1 MNRIRP
7 AAALIAAAFA
17 SIGSPGSAHAEP
29 PGDLSDLVGA
39 RGSSGETQM
48 QARGYQFVRA
58 TRVRDQSWTFWW
70 SDVQKQCVSIATT
83 NGRYASIEKIP
94 TQNCRPGGASSDAE
108 PTPPQPDAITLVCY
122 GSGQHATYSS
132 HMGYEWNDRSK
143 KYEPMQRMETGNEQF
158 NSGVQIDIRDGQGRL
173 HLTGKMIPP
182 LNSGGTEGWWAL
194 EDLQLQ
200 PERITAR
207 YRVNGLNRPSLTI
220 DRRSGLIEI
229 KGLPGFSGKCD
240 VGDWG
245 AGRKF

>member
-1 MNRIRP
+1 VRTF
-7 AAALIAAAFA
+7 AFNVATDKKRDHA
-17 SIGSPGSAHAEP
+17 SIQT
-29 PGDLSDLVGA
+29 DL
-39 RGSSGETQM
+39 
-48 QARGYQFVRA
+48 RA
-58 TRVRDQSWTFWW
+58 DRERLRVDR
-70 SDVQKQCVSIATT
+70 IALS
-83 NGRYASIEKIP
+83 R
-94 TQNCRPGGASSDAE
+94 
-108 PTPPQPDAITLVCY
+108 
-122 GSGQHATYSS
+122 
-132 HMGYEWNDRSK
+132 

-158 NSGVQIDIRDGQGRL
+158 NSGVQIDIRDGQGRI

-182 LNSGGTEGWWAL
+182 LNSGGADGWWAL

-207 YRVNGLNRPSLTI
+207 YRVNALSHPSLTI